1 MSNETEQRGAEGDEP
16 VAIPDGVREAIKD
29 ALSCWVVDATIDYLN
44 GHAEHNHVTECNAK
58 AELVH
63 EWLDSLK
70 GGQDE

>member
-29 ALSCWVVDATIDYLN
+29 ALSCWVVDATIDYIN
-44 GHAEHNHVTECNAK
+44 GHAEHDHVAECNAK
-58 AELVH
+58 AKLVH